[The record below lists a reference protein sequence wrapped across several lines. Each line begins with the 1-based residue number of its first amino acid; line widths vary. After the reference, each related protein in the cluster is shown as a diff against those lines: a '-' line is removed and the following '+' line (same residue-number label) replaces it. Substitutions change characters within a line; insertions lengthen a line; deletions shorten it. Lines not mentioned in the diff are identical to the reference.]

1 MSKILTFANG
11 LRLWVKPMKSTRS
24 ISIGVFVHAG
34 SMNEN
39 EKNNGIAHF
48 IEHMVFKGT
57 KNRTAFQIVEEMER
71 FGIQINA
78 FTTKALTAYY
88 TVSVDEYAEKCM
100 DMLSDLY
107 YNATFIEEN
116 MQREKGVVLE
126 EISMSEDDSED
137 LCMELLCKAHFGN
150 DPIAIPILGTAETVK
165 SFTPAT
171 IKEFMDKYYRS
182 DNTFIA
188 IVGNITPEK
197 AQVLVEKYF
206 EINGNYNLPSIIT
219 KAKAKPQ
226 RQFLKKFK
234 DNEQS
239 NVGISLPSFSMGEKL
254 SSASN
259 LIAGMLGGGMS
270 SRLFQRLREELGLVY
285 NIYANDLQ
293 YVTDGYMNIF
303 FATNPSTVKKAILA
317 VRETLLKLV
326 EQGFAI
332 EEIEKAKAQYK
343 SAMILAAESSS
354 YLMRAGGKYGIL
366 IGKEY
371 SLEKR
376 LNEIRKVT
384 PDDIN
389 KAVKY
394 IFDINSASVSYV
406 GKEIDEDLLKLFV
419 EGDN

>member
-1 MSKILTFANG
+1 
-11 LRLWVKPMKSTRS
+11 
-24 ISIGVFVHAG
+24 
-34 SMNEN
+34 
-39 EKNNGIAHF
+39 
-48 IEHMVFKGT
+48 
-57 KNRTAFQIVEEMER
+57 
-71 FGIQINA
+71 
-78 FTTKALTAYY
+78 
-88 TVSVDEYAEKCM
+88 
-100 DMLSDLY
+100 
-107 YNATFIEEN
+107 
-116 MQREKGVVLE
+116 
-126 EISMSEDDSED
+126 
-137 LCMELLCKAHFGN
+137 MELLCKAHFGN

-239 NVGISLPSFSMGEKL
+239 NVGISLPSFSIGEKL